1 MMTLQYNKVF
11 CLSSPRDRCPDAFF
25 IALSFFPLLIIPPL
39 SLLSFLLSL
48 HSFVILVRWMNSMTM
63 MTLQKV
69 FCFITSPRE
78 RCLAYHLSFISP
90 LIPPVSSSISRVVC
104 TCVVACYA
112 WGTKYC
118 SQRRLNEWKYYLYA
132 IWWCVAYH
140 SSLPQLACS
149 ILTTTYQ
156 YCFSAQYNTT
166 RQEYRAQLYFKKDPG
181 PGRAV
186 QLNQE

>member
-1 MMTLQYNKVF
+1 MNSMTMMTLQYNKVF

-63 MTLQKV
+63 MCVANAKRFLYCP
-69 FCFITSPRE
+69 FFPS
-78 RCLAYHLSFISP
+78 LAYHPSFISP

-118 SQRRLNEWKYYLYA
+118 SQRRLNEWKYYLYWA
-132 IWWCVAYH
+132 RNYYLLWVAWNWVINLRFVH
-140 SSLPQLACS
+140 PQKAAERNFF
-149 ILTTTYQ
+149 TQFHATH
-156 YCFSAQYNTT
+156 N
-166 RQEYRAQLYFKKDPG
+166 K
-181 PGRAV
+181 
-186 QLNQE
+186 